1 MKKNKIILVAIAPF
15 YEGHVLWV
23 NQLFD
28 FLDIFT
34 AASVFLPQLTLNEDV
49 ELESNKI
56 IPLIATQYP
65 SAQTYTANANI
76 RSTSAYRAG
85 AEQAVEKIKGYFT
98 FEGQHV
104 LLETFNDKL
113 YWALSRQYEVLLSE
127 ELQATF
133 HALQQGLIS
142 SLVAE
147 LKQTETDAVVV
158 VPIEHAA
165 ILQECLGSV
174 FETPLFVYG
183 EDFLDT
189 EG

>member
-1 MKKNKIILVAIAPF
+1 MEKNKIILVAVAPF
-15 YEGHVLWV
+15 YDGTVLWV

-34 AASVFLPQLTLNEDV
+34 HATLFLPRLTLNEQI
-49 ELESNKI
+49 ELENNKI
-56 IPLIATQYP
+56 IPLLMTQYTNAREY
-65 SAQTYTANANI
+65 SANANI
-76 RSTSAYRAG
+76 RATNAYTDG
-85 AEQAVEKIKGYFT
+85 YVQAFEKIKGYFT
-98 FEGQHV
+98 FEAKRV

-133 HALQQGLIS
+133 HALQQGLIA
-142 SLVAE
+142 SLVTK
-147 LKQTETDAVVV
+147 LKQTSTDAVII

-165 ILQECLGSV
+165 IMQECLESV
-174 FETPLFVYG
+174 FEVPLFIYG

-189 EG
+189 EK